1 MFDRMPKVAPT
12 SALGAV
18 ACFQILGSV
27 FLPLTKLL
35 ALPDALADNS
45 LSLILAN
52 LDCLYHLNSVFLLT
66 SIILFNTTSLNGQP
80 PPINHSTNSKPR
92 WWNRNVDRQATR
104 PISSNI
110 LAWSTKRWLLIAN
123 SSYWNANLG
132 FRIPDNK
139 DPHKRCSSECRKT

>member
-1 MFDRMPKVAPT
+1 MFDHMPKVAPT
-12 SALGAV
+12 SALGVV
-18 ACFQILGSV
+18 ASFQILRSV

-35 ALPDALADNS
+35 VLSDALADNS
-45 LSLILAN
+45 LGLILAN
-52 LDCLYHLNSVFLLT
+52 LDCLCHLKNKFLLT

-123 SSYWNANLG
+123 SSYWNANFG

>member
-1 MFDRMPKVAPT
+1 MDKTVLLARHGTGIVEGFIIFENLKNTLCLLQSKKSLTVTMFDRMPKVAPT

-45 LSLILAN
+45 LGLILAN
-52 LDCLYHLNSVFLLT
+52 LDCIYHLNSVFLLT

-92 WWNRNVDRQATR
+92 
-104 PISSNI
+104 
-110 LAWSTKRWLLIAN
+110 
-123 SSYWNANLG
+123 
-132 FRIPDNK
+132 
-139 DPHKRCSSECRKT
+139 